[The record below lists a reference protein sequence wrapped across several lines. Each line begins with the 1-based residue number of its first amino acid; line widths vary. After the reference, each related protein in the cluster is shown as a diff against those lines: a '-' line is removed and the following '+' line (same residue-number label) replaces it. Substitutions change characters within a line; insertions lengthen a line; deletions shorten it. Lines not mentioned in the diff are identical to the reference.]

1 MTLSIRKLSIECH
14 YAECR
19 TLFIVM
25 PNVIVLSVVML
36 SVIVLSVVML
46 TVVMLTVALLSV
58 VAPFFLSVAANCI
71 LHLLGVFFGQVL
83 SEASALKL
91 LQS

>member
-1 MTLSIRKLSIECH
+1 MTLSIRKLIIECH

-36 SVIVLSVVML
+36 SV
-46 TVVMLTVALLSV
+46 
-58 VAPFFLSVAANCI
+58 VAPFFLLVAANCI
-71 LHLLGVFFGQVL
+71 LHLLGVFFRP
-83 SEASALKL
+83 SFI
-91 LQS
+91 

>member
-1 MTLSIRKLSIECH
+1 MLCIDCH

-19 TLFIVM
+19 SYG
-25 PNVIVLSVVML
+25 IVLSVVML
-36 SVIVLSVVML
+36 SVVI
-46 TVVMLTVALLSV
+46 LTVA
-58 VAPFFLSVAANCI
+58 APFFLSVAANCI

-83 SEASALKL
+83 SEASAVKL